1 MNLVRYKL
9 WHDSYSKRLVAVCG
23 DLERPLLGLKA
34 AHFNVL
40 AGQLDAIYHNGA
52 RVNNVE
58 TYARLKPANVF
69 ATAELLRL
77 ASQIRIKPL
86 HFVSTIAIAADCAE
100 PQLVREDHR
109 FASSSLP
116 PTGYVA
122 SKWVAEQLV
131 WTASERG
138 LPVTVHRPGRICGDT
153 KSGVTG
159 NDDAFWQLIKA
170 MLELEAI
177 PDLVH
182 HENSFVDL
190 IPVDHVARAI
200 VHISRQPQSIGKAFH
215 LTCESDLDVGVILE
229 ELRRFGYCLST
240 LPYDRWVERLE
251 KRAGRPSV
259 ESNGLQYRCCSQRIR
274 SMRSLA
280 RQRSVR
286 PVQYT
291 GRPGRMSDCRVI
303 REPRACTQV
312 HFEFCRIR
320 VFARSDR
327 KHVMTNPFEDNS
339 GSYLVLVNDQG
350 QRSLWPTALSV
361 PDGWNVN
368 FGPMSRRACLEH
380 IDATWTDMRPKR
392 LGQRSC
398 PVAYPFA
405 STLRSNW
412 IPFILIFINISK
424 CYA

>member
-215 LTCESDLDVGVILE
+215 LTCEFISMLGSFSKSCAASAIAF
-229 ELRRFGYCLST
+229 RRCHTTGGLSGSKNAPVDRRSNPMGSST
-240 LPYDRWVERLE
+240 LLLSANSFHAFSCAATFGSTGPIHRPPWQDVRL
-251 KRAGRPSV
+251 
-259 ESNGLQYRCCSQRIR
+259 
-274 SMRSLA
+274 
-280 RQRSVR
+280 
-286 PVQYT
+286 
-291 GRPGRMSDCRVI
+291 
-303 REPRACTQV
+303 
-312 HFEFCRIR
+312 
-320 VFARSDR
+320 
-327 KHVMTNPFEDNS
+327 
-339 GSYLVLVNDQG
+339 
-350 QRSLWPTALSV
+350 
-361 PDGWNVN
+361 
-368 FGPMSRRACLEH
+368 SRH
-380 IDATWTDMRPKR
+380 P
-392 LGQRSC
+392 
-398 PVAYPFA
+398 
-405 STLRSNW
+405 
-412 IPFILIFINISK
+412 
-424 CYA
+424 